1 MLLLVALH
9 IVFAVVSSTQSG
21 TRRSRTVMQG
31 YFDWEACS
39 SNVDKLEAAS
49 SFFDEN
55 GYVVFTSFCSASE
68 TTSMRLQAGKIIFDF
83 HNPGSTT
90 SSPASI
96 FTTEDQ
102 TRKMDDDYF
111 LRSSSNISCFL
122 EDHQEGDSAAPAI
135 NKIGHALHDLDP
147 VFSSFS
153 RSPKVRAVA
162 SALSVN
168 EPLLVQSMYI
178 LKGARVGGQVRPHR
192 DATFVR
198 ARSGTCLGYWW
209 ALQDADEDNACLW
222 AVPRSHRDGR
232 EMRRFVLDGKGE
244 KTVFEGRED
253 VDVYEDEKYVPL
265 PVKEGDLVMLH
276 GGVVH
281 KSEENRSGRS
291 RHAYSLHVVAQG
303 LEKRCWLR
311 RPESFPFRPL

>member
-1 MLLLVALH
+1 MLLAPH
-9 IVFAVVSSTQSG
+9 IVSAVAPSTHGERKQSQ
-21 TRRSRTVMQG
+21 TVMPG

-39 SNVDKLEAAS
+39 TDAEKLQAAS

-55 GYVVFTSFCSASE
+55 GYVVFTSFCAASE
-68 TTSMRLQAGKIIFDF
+68 TASMRSQAGKLISDF

-102 TRKMDDDYF
+102 TRKMDDNYF

-122 EDHQEGDSAAPAI
+122 EEHQEDASGPPAI

-153 RSPKVRAVA
+153 RLPKVRAVA
-162 SALSVN
+162 SALSVI

-198 ARSGTCLGYWW
+198 ARTGTCLGYWW

-232 EMRRFVLDGKGE
+232 EIKRFVLDGKGE
-244 KTVFEGRED
+244 KTVFEGSEN
-253 VDVYEDEKYVPL
+253 VDEYENQKYVPL

-281 KSEENRSGRS
+281 KSGENRSGRS
-291 RHAYSLHVVAQG
+291 RHAYSIHAVSQG
-303 LEKRCWLR
+303 LDERCWLR
-311 RPESFPFRPL
+311 RPESFPFQPL